1 MLNSNKSVGKL
12 PVWELHNSDLDPL
25 KKICRQLLIFDDQFM
40 VFLDALNYLRCNKI
54 FFFLNWFFK
63 LPTSSHSMQGGGFT
77 YIYTTTQVAVI
88 INSLTPKI
96 SLVILLTVCHI
107 VLDVSFE
114 NLELDQ
120 LIIPQL
126 IVFFNLI
133 TCLLDIV
140 LIL

>member
-1 MLNSNKSVGKL
+1 
-12 PVWELHNSDLDPL
+12 
-25 KKICRQLLIFDDQFM
+25 
-40 VFLDALNYLRCNKI
+40 
-54 FFFLNWFFK
+54 
-63 LPTSSHSMQGGGFT
+63 MQGGGFT